1 MVAAQ
6 VMGNNVAV
14 TVAGSNGHFELNVFK
29 PVIIHNVLQS
39 IRLLGDS
46 ARSFTD
52 NCVTGITANK
62 ERIKQL
68 VGDSLMLVTALN
80 PHVGYDNAAK
90 IAKKAHAEGK
100 SLKQAAVELGILKA
114 EDFDRLIKPE
124 EMTRPMD

>member
-1 MVAAQ
+1 
-6 VMGNNVAV
+6 
-14 TVAGSNGHFELNVFK
+14 
-29 PVIIHNVLQS
+29 LQS
-39 IRLLGDS
+39 IRLLGDA

-52 NCVTGITANK
+52 NCVTGIKPNL

-90 IAKKAHAEGK
+90 IAKKAYAEGK

-124 EMTRPMD
+124 EMTHPS